1 MTISGDSRL
10 VSSSSAE
17 YLRHIPGQH
26 SLCVEGVEEVER
38 FFDPSSLP
46 GPEGPVFALIVG
58 AVAVGKTRHRR
69 ANHAS
74 GYVVVDAGDIFI
86 SLSRGR
92 YLDFPST
99 LEVPMEW
106 IGTMVARR
114 AVAENR
120 SIVSEV
126 TATASEPLMA
136 LIDAMTSIGYRVNVI
151 AIEKD
156 IAESW
161 QWNLQRSRDNISSYY
176 TEAFHLR
183 WLLAGIEERKARV
196 VTDRP
201 EA

>member
-1 MTISGDSRL
+1 MFT
-10 VSSSSAE
+10 
-17 YLRHIPGQH
+17 
-26 SLCVEGVEEVER
+26 
-38 FFDPSSLP
+38 
-46 GPEGPVFALIVG
+46 LIIG

-69 ANHAS
+69 ANYAS

-99 LEVPMEW
+99 LEAPMES

-126 TATASEPLMA
+126 TATTPEPLMA
-136 LIDAMTSIGYRVNVI
+136 LIDAMTSIGYRANVI

-156 IAESW
+156 VAESW

-183 WLLAGIEERKARV
+183 WLFAAIEKRKTRV